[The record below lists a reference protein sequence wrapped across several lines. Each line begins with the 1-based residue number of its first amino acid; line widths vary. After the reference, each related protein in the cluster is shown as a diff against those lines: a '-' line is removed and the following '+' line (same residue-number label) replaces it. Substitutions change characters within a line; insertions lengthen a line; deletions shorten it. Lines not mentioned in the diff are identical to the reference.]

1 MRKEVK
7 KTDILKQPEYPGG
20 QKALRA
26 FVASNLKYPDQALAL
41 KVEGTVHLRYAI
53 DHKGMVIDV
62 RILHKLG
69 HGCDEEAERLV
80 RLLSFHVDKT
90 RGVKVLY
97 HKKIQ
102 IHFRLPQQP
111 QNQTELQV
119 SYHITPTPKKNP
131 NQDKVIHYSI
141 S

>member
-26 FVASNLKYPDQALAL
+26 FVASHLTYPDQALAL
-41 KVEGTVHLRYAI
+41 KIEGTVHLRYTI
-53 DHKGMVIDV
+53 DHKGVVIDV

-69 HGCDEEAERLV
+69 YGCDEEAERLV
-80 RLLSFHVDKT
+80 RMLTFHVDKT

-102 IHFRLPQQP
+102 IHFRLPTQP
-111 QNQTELQV
+111 QNQTGLQV
-119 SYHITPTPKKNP
+119 SYHITPTPKKNQ
-131 NQDKVIHYSI
+131 NQGKVIHYSI